1 MLGAVFSAFMSTVTC
16 LGGCMCANTACMS
29 PHTGCIAA
37 HSASMSAYTAKLG
50 VPIHC
55 MHEVRDE
62 NVFICNSTV
71 HAVCSFVFF
80 PSLNLHRNYM
90 SVH

>member
-1 MLGAVFSAFMSTVTC
+1 MSIVTC

-29 PHTGCIAA
+29 PHTGCIAG

-50 VPIHC
+50 VSIHY
-55 MHEVRDE
+55 MREVRDE
-62 NVFICNSTV
+62 NVFICNSTM
-71 HAVCSFVFF
+71 HAVCSVVFF
-80 PSLNLHRNYM
+80 PYLNLHRNYM